1 MSRTPLVACCLGLFV
16 CAGCLDSSK
25 SQPANNPND
34 KGIFGKKTQ
43 DIGEFDKDK
52 ANQVRSDQSIHA
64 SDPITAPLSAY
75 GPAMERISL
84 IQITQAVDLFNAS
97 EGRYPKDHEEFMQ
110 RIIKENNIKLP
121 VLPYKGK
128 YMYDV
133 EHHELVVVRTI
144 EDAEK
149 AKE

>member
-1 MSRTPLVACCLGLFV
+1 M
-16 CAGCLDSSK
+16 
-25 SQPANNPND
+25 
-34 KGIFGKKTQ
+34 
-43 DIGEFDKDK
+43 
-52 ANQVRSDQSIHA
+52 
-64 SDPITAPLSAY
+64 
-75 GPAMERISL
+75 MERVSL
-84 IQITQAVDLFNAS
+84 IQVTQAVDLFNAS

-144 EDAEK
+144 ENAEK